1 MKQQPQPATAGDLAV
16 HRIWDA
22 ARTALTARHIL
33 GVMLTSGAS
42 DSQTAVATKQMGDAF
57 NALLAAV
64 REFDSAT
71 PIVPNDAPQT
81 AACRLLTS

>member
-1 MKQQPQPATAGDLAV
+1 MKQQPQPATAGDLVV

-22 ARTALTARHIL
+22 ARTALMARHIL

-42 DSQTAVATKQMGDAF
+42 DSQTAVATKQMGEAF

-64 REFDSAT
+64 REFDAT
-71 PIVPNDAPQT
+71 APLLPNDAPQT
-81 AACRLLTS
+81 AACRLLRS